1 MLWNANLILI
11 EILNSGIKLLVHIYN
26 IYLFICTLLEN
37 QLCIQLTSIF
47 RAWLI
52 RPTRLILAITL
63 KWGSVFMILR
73 WRESSS
79 LTIPMISKI
88 IDVGIYYL
96 CIVKTDR
103 KWNWQMEF
111 CTLKRIFNHNL
122 KPIYDLHMYQNFVL
136 HLFQLHRYLYAW
148 FHFLKRHVVS
158 WPFIK
163 EDRNLNKSWEA
174 IVLSN
179 TSSPELLYYL
189 LFI

>member
-1 MLWNANLILI
+1 MECQSDTHWNSEFRHQII
-11 EILNSGIKLLVHIYN
+11 SIYH
-26 IYLFICTLLEN
+26 IYLFVPDLICTLLEN

-136 HLFQLHRYLYAW
+136 HLFQLHRYMLD
-148 FHFLKRHVVS
+148 
-158 WPFIK
+158 FI
-163 EDRNLNKSWEA
+163 
-174 IVLSN
+174 
-179 TSSPELLYYL
+179 
-189 LFI
+189 F